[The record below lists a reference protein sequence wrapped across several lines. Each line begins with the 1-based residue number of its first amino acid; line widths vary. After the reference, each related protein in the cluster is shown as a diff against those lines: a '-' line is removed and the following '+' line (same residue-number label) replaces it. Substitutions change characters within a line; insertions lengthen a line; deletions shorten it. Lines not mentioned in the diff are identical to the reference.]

1 MKITDIFKD
10 KQLIGEVQKLQT
22 ELSEQKKVTAL
33 MSNFGGTSLLY
44 DGEKTPNELGTP
56 FDFELEYYRIRQRAW
71 ESFIKSTLIQTAIK
85 NYCLWIIGSG
95 LKFQSEPNV
104 DFLKL
109 KGIDLKDDR
118 AFATNVEAQFRLF
131 TNSKE
136 STYTKEMSLHALA
149 CEALKN
155 AILSGDVLVV
165 LRYDGYQPTV
175 QIIDGCFVSNPFNQT
190 DVVEGNYLINGVEIT
205 PSGEHVAYYV
215 QQNND
220 QLSHIRIPAYPSGS
234 KGDRQAWLMVGQR
247 HKIMDTR
254 GMSLLTAVM
263 ERDAKLDR
271 YLEASVGSAEENAK
285 IPFTFETDVNG
296 VAENPMLQQM
306 AQALN
311 VKKEVINETS
321 GQTTQYASKISQ
333 TTGKQVYVLSPGQ
346 SLKTNTSHSD
356 PKFDGFFT
364 PNADLIFAAIG
375 IPPEVA
381 MGKYGGSYS
390 GSRAAI
396 KSWEHKMKVERSL
409 TMTEYFYKPIY
420 QFWFLI
426 NFYKGNIKAQGF
438 REAKNSGDWMVCQAY
453 TSCRFIGVN
462 VPHIDPTKEVDAERK
477 KLGLLYESVP
487 LTTGEGAV
495 EHLGMGDFE
504 EIRKNSEKE
513 LANVKKE
520 EGI

>member
-10 KQLIGEVQKLQT
+10 KQLISEVQKLQT
-22 ELSEQKKVTAL
+22 ELTEQRHITSMMV
-33 MSNFGGTSLLY
+33 NFGGTSILY

-56 FDFELEYYRIRQRAW
+56 FDYELQYYRTRQRAW
-71 ESFIKSTLIQTAIK
+71 ESFIKSTLVQTAIK
-85 NYCLWIIGSG
+85 NYCLWIVGSG
-95 LKFQSEPNV
+95 LKFQAEPNIE
-104 DFLKL
+104 FLKI

-118 AFATNVEAQFRLF
+118 AYTTSIEAQFRLYA
-131 TNSKE
+131 NSKE
-136 STYTKEMSLHALA
+136 CTFTKEMNLHALA

-155 AILSGDVLVV
+155 AILSGDVLVI
-165 LRYDGYQPTV
+165 LRYNGYQPTV
-175 QIIDGCFVSNPFNQT
+175 QIIDGCFVSNPLNQSQ
-190 DVVEGNYLINGVEIT
+190 VKEGNYLINGVEIT
-205 PSGEHVAYYV
+205 ASGEHVAYYV
-215 QQNND
+215 QEGNE
-220 QLSHIRIPAYPSGS
+220 LSHTRIEANPSGT
-234 KGDRQAWLMVGQR
+234 KGERQAWLMVGQR

-296 VAENPMLQQM
+296 IAENPMLQQM

-311 VKKEVINETS
+311 VKKDVINETA
-321 GQTTQYASKISQ
+321 GKTATYATKISQ

-346 SLKTNTSHSD
+346 SLKTNTSHTD
-356 PKFDGFFT
+356 PNFNGFFT

-396 KSWEHKMKVERSL
+396 KSWEHKMKVERST
-409 TMTEYFYKPIY
+409 TMTDYFYKPIY

-438 REAKNSGDWMVCQAY
+438 REAKNTGDWMVCSAY
-453 TSCRFIGVN
+453 TNCRFIGVN

-477 KLGLLYESVP
+477 KLGTMYDSVP

-495 EHLGMGDFE
+495 EHLGMGDFD

-520 EGI
+520 EAV